1 LLVKRGDAQPERR
14 YRAETGHEHVVI
26 GWLAGLYRWI
36 IPNRSNRYL
45 NVH

>member
-1 LLVKRGDAQPERR
+1 LLVERGDAQPERR
-14 YRAETGHEHVVI
+14 YRAETGHKHAVI
-26 GWLAGLYRWI
+26 GLLAGLYRRI